1 MKETSLGYFRRRMTE
16 EVRLGHDSAEKSTG
30 IAHRQLARM
39 YRQRI
44 EDLEA
49 TVERPP
55 ILDPI

>member
-1 MKETSLGYFRRRMTE
+1 MTE
-16 EVRLGHDSAEKSTG
+16 EVRLGHDSAEMSTG
-30 IAHRQLARM
+30 VAHRQLARM

-49 TVERPP
+49 TAERPP

>member
-1 MKETSLGYFRRRMTE
+1 MKETSLGYFRRRMAE
-16 EVRLGHDSAEKSTG
+16 EVRLGHDSTEMSTG

-49 TVERPP
+49 AVARSP